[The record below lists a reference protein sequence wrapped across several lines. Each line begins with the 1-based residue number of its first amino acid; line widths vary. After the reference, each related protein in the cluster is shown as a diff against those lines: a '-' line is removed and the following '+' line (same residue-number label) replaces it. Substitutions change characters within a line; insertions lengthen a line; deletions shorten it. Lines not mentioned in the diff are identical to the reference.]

1 VSALVWLLIRANS
14 HGPIQFALTGSSAGG
29 GAKVPRGRRGRVVGK
44 RGFNPFKKLTSA
56 FGHVTSEFGHVTSE
70 IHSVATGVV
79 ATITHDIK
87 SEATVVAS
95 KVKTV
100 VSEITS
106 AAKSAESVITS
117 KAKSIESVATGVVK
131 SAESRVKSAVTGAHT
146 IAATKTVP
154 LDFAVATNV
163 LNANTNCGDLGDIS
177 LTVDVGVDTDATA
190 VFDLNVAGTLAPPK
204 ITLFTLTGYL
214 DGDFSGMINLTASA
228 LGGMYSTGQMNVFNQ
243 GIPDLGIA
251 VEG

>member
-1 VSALVWLLIRANS
+1 MILIRANS

-29 GAKVPRGRRGRVVGK
+29 GAKVPKGRRGRVVGK
-44 RGFNPFKKLTSA
+44 RGFFDPIKSIFKHATSDVGKATSA
-56 FGHVTSEFGHVTSE
+56 IES
-70 IHSVATGVV
+70 IATGVV
-79 ATITHDIK
+79 ATVTSDIK

-95 KVKTV
+95 KVQTV
-100 VSEITS
+100 VSEVTS
-106 AAKSAESVITS
+106 AAKSVESVITS
-117 KAKSIESVATGVVK
+117 KAKSIKSVATSVVK

-163 LNANTNCGDLGDIS
+163 LNANTDCGASGDIS

-190 VFDLNVAGTLAPPK
+190 AFDINIAGTLAPAK
-204 ITLFTLTGYL
+204 ITTLTLTGYL

-228 LGGMYSTGQMNVFNQ
+228 LGGMYSTGQLNVFNQ

-251 VEG
+251 IEG